1 MSSGMSEAYH
11 ILALFAILFV
21 WMGAAAFI
29 NAKYLKLPSAI
40 GQMLC
45 CAVFSGLIMW
55 GAKVGFINPQ
65 IITEFLKE
73 FDLQEIV
80 LAGMLHILLF
90 ASGLHFPTAK
100 LYAYRGSIGLL
111 ATVGVV
117 AAAFIT
123 AFLLWVGV
131 SYLVTGLTLSFIVCL
146 MFGSFISATDAVA
159 ANAILEKTTNNE
171 ALKSKIIGESL
182 FNDATSVVMVL
193 VVAGIYVGGQ
203 SAEVSYGSVA
213 GTLLKEIFGGA
224 MVGFGC
230 AWVTTYLL
238 RQIEDSYTEL
248 MMILGLALGS
258 YSLAINMHVSA
269 PIAAVV
275 AGLYIGNR
283 ARDVAMSKKTQD
295 EVDSFFA
302 MIDSLLNNL
311 LFGLIGASIILLHFS
326 YNVLLLGA
334 VAIVAMLIGR
344 YLSVLIC
351 SLLLNRQKFKFS
363 HMPTILTWA
372 GLRGGISI
380 ALALSL
386 PNMPE
391 KQTILTVTYIVVL
404 FSIIFQG
411 LTLGK
416 VIEYFEKKDNL
427 SAAHAQENQVIAQIE
442 AQREEIREE
451 LIAKVVG
458 EDVVVANDSSVDA
471 AKAVDSQDTVAQ
483 AQEVKK
489 E

>member
-1 MSSGMSEAYH
+1 MNPGMSEAYH

-21 WMGAAAFI
+21 WMAAAAFI

-45 CAVFSGLIMW
+45 CAVFSGIIML
-55 GAKVGFINPQ
+55 GAKVGFINPGA
-65 IITEFLKE
+65 ITDFLKE

-111 ATVGVV
+111 ATVGVF

-123 AFLLWVGV
+123 ASLLWVGV
-131 SYLVTGLTLSFIVCL
+131 SYIMTGLTLSFIVCL

-171 ALKSKIIGESL
+171 ALKAKIIGESL

-193 VVAGIYVGGQ
+193 VVAGIYISGQ
-203 SAEVSYGSVA
+203 NHQLDYMVVA

-224 MVGFGC
+224 FIGLIC
-230 AWVTTYLL
+230 AALTTAML
-238 RQIEDSYTEL
+238 RQIEETYTEV
-248 MMILGLALGS
+248 MMIIALALGS
-258 YSLAINMHVSA
+258 YSLAVTLHVSA

-283 ARDVAMSKKTQD
+283 ARDVAMSKKTQEQTD
-295 EVDSFFA
+295 GFFG
-302 MIDSLLNNL
+302 MIDSILNNL
-311 LFGLIGASIILLHFS
+311 LFGLIGASIILLNFS
-326 YNVLLLGA
+326 YNVLALGGI
-334 VAIVAMLIGR
+334 AIVAMLAGR
-344 YLSVLIC
+344 YLSVLLCGI
-351 SLLLNRQKFKFS
+351 LLTRQKFKFS

-386 PNMPE
+386 PDFPE
-391 KQTILTVTYIVVL
+391 KQTLLTVTYIVVL

-416 VIEYFEKKDNL
+416 VIAYFERKDNL
-427 SAAHAQENQVIAQIE
+427 AASHAVENQQIAEIE
-442 AQREEIREE
+442 ANREEIREE
-451 LIAKVVG
+451 L
-458 EDVVVANDSSVDA
+458 A
-471 AKAVDSQDTVAQ
+471 AKAVGADVPVLVDAIEISQD
-483 AQEVKK
+483 KK
-489 E
+489 D